1 MIIHMLIEPS
11 TMSSKQDALSN
22 PAPSDVGADLYYRT
36 QLDQGNFL
44 IQRCTACE
52 RSNFYPRMI
61 CPHCGSDALT
71 WYAPSGKGE
80 VYSTT
85 VVRRKPES
93 GGDYN
98 VALIDLAE
106 GVRLMSRV
114 EGIAP
119 DAVEIGMKVKANVID
134 DDGSKLLVFTVTKGK

>member
-1 MIIHMLIEPS
+1 MPRKPDA
-11 TMSSKQDALSN
+11 SSS
-22 PAPSDVGADLYYRT
+22 PAPCDVGAELYYHT

-71 WYAPSGKGE
+71 WYAPSGEGE

-85 VVRRKPES
+85 VVRRKPED

-98 VALIDLAE
+98 VALIDLPE

-114 EGIAP
+114 EGVAA
-119 DAVEIGMKVKANVID
+119 DAVEIGMKVNANIVD
-134 DDGSKLLVFTVTKGK
+134 SDGSKLLVFTVAKGK